1 MQEGR
6 AQAEK
11 ERGAEVG
18 RVEAGGVADGNGV
31 MEKRGRA
38 GSARR
43 RRGGPAGGGR
53 PERAGSEGSRRGLGQ
68 SHLNVLTQAAGPSVL
83 AELPP
88 VAGLGRP
95 KDPRLT
101 AHGAEG
107 MFLAGGRSALLA
119 SSDF

>member
-18 RVEAGGVADGNGV
+18 HVEAGGVVDGNGV
-31 MEKRGRA
+31 MERKGRA

-43 RRGGPAGGGR
+43 RRGGPAEGG
-53 PERAGSEGSRRGLGQ
+53 PERAGSAGSRRGLGQ
-68 SHLNVLTQAAGPSVL
+68 SHPNILTQVVGPSVP

-88 VAGLGRP
+88 AAGLGRP
-95 KDPRLT
+95 RDPRLT

-107 MFLAGGRSALLA
+107 MFLAGGRSALLG